1 MRSSGPTREGSLT
14 EMNRRIEPKLMKTD
28 DVKTGPR
35 ANRNKR
41 KKWHPKDGQTLVQGD
56 RQRWKKLD
64 DSSPNSHRGTKR
76 QIKIDGR
83 GLTSERAVRSKP
95 MEIYRQPNRGA
106 GMN

>member
-1 MRSSGPTREGSLT
+1 MD
-14 EMNRRIEPKLMKTD
+14 RRTEPKLMKTD

-56 RQRWKKLD
+56 RQRWKKWD
-64 DSSPNSHRGTKR
+64 DSSPNSHRWTEG

-83 GLTSERAVRSKP
+83 GLTRERAVGSKP
-95 MEIYRQPNRGA
+95 TEIYRQPNIGA